1 MAKKKTDSEKLAEKA
16 VKGIQAKKGKNIL
29 SLDLR
34 KIDNAVADFFI
45 ICHGSSRTQ
54 VEAIC
59 YGILETVD
67 KELDMDPWHK
77 EGMENAE
84 WILLD
89 YVDVVIHIFESSKRD
104 FYKLESLW
112 ADADIKAIKDLE

>member
-1 MAKKKTDSEKLAEKA
+1 MAKKKTNSEILAEKV
-16 VKGIQAKKGKNIL
+16 VKGIQSKKGKNIL
-29 SLDLR
+29 TLDLR

-45 ICHGSSRTQ
+45 ICHGTSRTQ
-54 VEAIC
+54 VDAIC
-59 YGILETVD
+59 YGVLETVD
-67 KELDMDPWHK
+67 KALDMDPWHK

-89 YVDVVIHIFESSKRD
+89 YVDVVVHIFESSRRD

-112 ADADIKAIKDLE
+112 ADAEVTAIKDIE